1 MLVVYD
7 ITLAGY
13 DVMPAGNDIIK
24 QKTLDVV
31 NTKRLGLICGSHFLW
46 SKLVNT
52 CSIDCKQN

>member
-7 ITLAGY
+7 ITLAGH

-31 NTKRLGLICGSHFLW
+31 NTNRLGLICGSHFL
-46 SKLVNT
+46 N
-52 CSIDCKQN
+52 